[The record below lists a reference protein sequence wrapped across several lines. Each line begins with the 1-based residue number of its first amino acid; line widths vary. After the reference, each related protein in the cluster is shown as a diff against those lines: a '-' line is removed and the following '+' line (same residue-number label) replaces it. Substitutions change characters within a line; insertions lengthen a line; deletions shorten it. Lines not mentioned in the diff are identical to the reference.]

1 MAERTCESVR
11 ERLTDAFLSRHHST
25 EAEDAAHARGC
36 AACGAVQAELR
47 ALGEGLQRLPAPELA
62 ADRALVLG
70 RRAGDE
76 LRGSLPPGY
85 RRALARLIGWAALPL
100 PGLVLWYSELYRVGG
115 VWLGEWLPPLV
126 VSAIGVAYALATAS
140 WLALIYGSL
149 PIVAHG
155 VASRRWENRR

>member
-1 MAERTCESVR
+1 M
-11 ERLTDAFLSRHHST
+11 DAFLSRNPA
-25 EAEDAAHARGC
+25 EAEDDAHARAC
-36 AACGAVQAELR
+36 AACGALCRDLR
-47 ALGEGLQRLPAPELA
+47 TLGEGLQRLPAPELRA
-62 ADRALVLG
+62 GRALTLG
-70 RRAGDE
+70 RRAGDD
-76 LRGSLPPGY
+76 LRGGLPPGY

-126 VSAIGVAYALATAS
+126 VSAIGVTYALATAS